1 MLTRGNAEKFGDRRV
16 LAFFA
21 RACPELVEGVGGDA
35 AGATL
40 VRSTPP
46 LVYVVVVPALRKV
59 REGRGTNSCG
69 GFCSLKAGLPA
80 HKDGVPGLFELYFL
94 GRDSG
99 GTRPARR

>member
-1 MLTRGNAEKFGDRRV
+1 MHHSHGECPI
-16 LAFFA
+16 LASFA

-40 VRSTPP
+40 ACYTPP
-46 LVYVVVVPALRKV
+46 VVHAVVVPALRKV
-59 REGRGTNSCG
+59 REGRGTRSCG
-69 GFCSLKAGLPA
+69 GFLGLKAGLPA

-99 GTRPARR
+99 GTRPASR